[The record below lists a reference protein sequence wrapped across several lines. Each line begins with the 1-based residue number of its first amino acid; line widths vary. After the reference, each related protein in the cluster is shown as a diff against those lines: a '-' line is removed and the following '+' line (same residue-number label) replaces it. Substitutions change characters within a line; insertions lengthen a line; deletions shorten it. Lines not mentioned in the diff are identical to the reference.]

1 MPAELTFIHSP
12 NQPHAPLL
20 WFVRACVIIVHTI
33 NTLVWCTIYSLASV
47 RQGAWM
53 KVSEEEGDLRPRY
66 LVVLRNLQPLRTILN
81 SECCCA
87 GKNHALGQQSSGSL
101 FKWPL
106 QHPSIYI
113 VYRRSLLVETQLEWI
128 NGASTT
134 KFMSLIHRHQFE
146 YMLHQRI

>member
-1 MPAELTFIHSP
+1 
-12 NQPHAPLL
+12 
-20 WFVRACVIIVHTI
+20 
-33 NTLVWCTIYSLASV
+33 
-47 RQGAWM
+47 M

-113 VYRRSLLVETQLEWI
+113 VYRRSLLVETQLE
-128 NGASTT
+128 
-134 KFMSLIHRHQFE
+134 
-146 YMLHQRI
+146 